1 MYIRSP
7 RSCTSVQ
14 LVGNAYFRAAF
25 YRVVERGFENFFLP
39 RCRGTISRT
48 LRARNPAREIS
59 ALFPLFCVFST
70 FFFFFFRCTC
80 WENTGRTLRRRQFTI
95 LACVVTHVASHNHD
109 RWKFKLVQLCF
120 EMKKICTI
128 FHPILIIHI
137 NGYSRRRIIPYLIR
151 REKRVVGTN

>member
-1 MYIRSP
+1 MAEGLIYGEQKVVPPSRDTSSFRVRVKRVYMYIRSP

-70 FFFFFFRCTC
+70 FFFFFF
-80 WENTGRTLRRRQFTI
+80 
-95 LACVVTHVASHNHD
+95 
-109 RWKFKLVQLCF
+109 
-120 EMKKICTI
+120 
-128 FHPILIIHI
+128 
-137 NGYSRRRIIPYLIR
+137 
-151 REKRVVGTN
+151 